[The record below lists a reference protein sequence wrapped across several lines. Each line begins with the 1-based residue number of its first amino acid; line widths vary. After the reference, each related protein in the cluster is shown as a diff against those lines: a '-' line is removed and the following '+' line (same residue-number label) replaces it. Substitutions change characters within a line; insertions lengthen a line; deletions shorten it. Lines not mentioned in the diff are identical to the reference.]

1 MKKLLYH
8 LGLCL
13 SVILLATGCGSN
25 NLAEL
30 LEHVPADADF
40 VMTGDIKTILES
52 AGGKVEGSEVKM
64 PSYVGEMQS
73 DREARNME
81 EALRWIKNSG
91 IDVTSCAMVFHKFQ
105 DRYPVIVFAIADKDQ
120 LKKALEVEGFKE
132 KDEVDD
138 VDIYVKK
145 DDGYSIFEVSLAN
158 KYGVELPIPED
169 TNQHAM
175 GGFMNQSK
183 DNPPKGSLN
192 SDYLEYMKKLREQQQ
207 GQNSNYT
214 RQSYVAIDGGYGYWI
229 DKVYSDDNEGMK
241 IMKQYLLSLSNRPMA
256 DTDMADYV
264 SDGKA
269 AGMIAKLPSEL
280 RREMAKA
287 GVPEEMANLYS
298 GYVCLNV
305 KIDGDEAEARL
316 KLFDANGKA
325 KTTEDWG
332 KMMDMKAK
340 IDPEALAY
348 MSPEECLVYAVSM
361 KNVNWDKYMDQFA
374 SAANLSRQ
382 DKSVLTVMKSYL
394 EKFDGT
400 VAIGVGLK
408 NGKTS
413 IEAID
418 KGEEVLNHLPV
429 TIVAQTKEGKA
440 ASLIK
445 DVKSLLGS
453 QNEIF
458 YTSTANGLRVNLPK
472 NIGTLW
478 FEAKDNMLI
487 LSSNPIKK
495 GSNPV
500 AEHVN
505 FQDYIFAAALHLGKD
520 NPLMR
525 DFDVKSDLTATI
537 AFDAEAGE
545 AVLKLKM
552 TGEGETGLIER
563 FVRSV
568 IGMGKKYEQMR
579 EERRQQYYEDYMAAD
594 TILPE
599 PDYYGEDSV
608 AVE

>member
-40 VMTGDIKTILES
+40 VITGDIKTILES
-52 AGGKVEGSEVKM
+52 AGGKAEGSEVKM
-64 PSYVGEMQS
+64 PDYIGTMQS
-73 DREARNME
+73 DRDAREME
-81 EALRWIKNSG
+81 KDLQWLKNSG
-91 IDVTSCAMVFHKFQ
+91 IDVTSGAVVFLKYQ
-105 DRYPVIVFAIADKDQ
+105 DRAPFIVFAITDKDK
-120 LKKALEVEGFKE
+120 LKKALEVEGFNENDK
-132 KDEVDD
+132 VDD

-145 DDGYSIFEVSLAN
+145 DEGE
-158 KYGVELPIPED
+158 YG
-169 TNQHAM
+169 
-175 GGFMNQSK
+175 S
-183 DNPPKGSLN
+183 
-192 SDYLEYMKKLREQQQ
+192 
-207 GQNSNYT
+207 YT
-214 RQSYVAIDGGYGYWI
+214 RNSYVAIDGGYGYWI
-229 DKVYSDDNEGMK
+229 PDVWSDDDKGMK
-241 IMKQYLLSLSNRPMA
+241 MIKQYLLSLSNHTMA
-256 DTDMADYV
+256 STNIADYV
-264 SDGKA
+264 SEGNV

-298 GYVCLNV
+298 GYVCINSKL
-305 KIDGDEAEARL
+305 DGDEAEARL
-316 KLFDANGKA
+316 KLFDENGKA
-325 KTTEDWG
+325 KTTEDWN
-332 KMMDMKAK
+332 KMMDIKAK

-348 MSPEECLVYAVSM
+348 MSPEESLIYAVSM
-361 KNVNWDKYMDQFA
+361 KNINWDKYMDQFD
-374 SAANLSRQ
+374 SSGRLSRQ
-382 DKSVLTVMKSYL
+382 DKSFLTIVKSYL

-408 NGKTS
+408 NGKAS

-418 KGEEVLNHLPV
+418 RGEKVLDHLPL

-445 DVKSLLGS
+445 DIKSLLGN
-453 QNEIF
+453 QNELF
-458 YTSTANGLRVNLPK
+458 YTSTSNGLRLTLPK
-472 NIGTLW
+472 EAGTLW
-478 FEAKDNMLI
+478 LEAKDNMLI
-487 LSSNPIKK
+487 LSTLPVKK

-520 NPLMR
+520 NALMR
-525 DFDVKSDLTATI
+525 DFDIKNDLTATL
-537 AFDAEAGE
+537 AFDAEEGE
-545 AVLKLKM
+545 LVLKVKM

-599 PDYYGEDSV
+599 PDYYGEDSI

>member
-40 VMTGDIKTILES
+40 VITGDIKTILES
-52 AGGKVEGSEVKM
+52 AGGKAEGSEVKM
-64 PSYVGEMQS
+64 PDYIGTMQS
-73 DREARNME
+73 DRDAREME
-81 EALRWIKNSG
+81 KDLQWLKNSG
-91 IDVTSCAMVFHKFQ
+91 IDVTSGAVVFLKYQ
-105 DRYPVIVFAIADKDQ
+105 DRAPFIVFAITDKDK
-120 LKKALEVEGFKE
+120 LKKALEVEGFNENDK
-132 KDEVDD
+132 VDD

-145 DDGYSIFEVSLAN
+145 DEGE
-158 KYGVELPIPED
+158 YG
-169 TNQHAM
+169 
-175 GGFMNQSK
+175 S
-183 DNPPKGSLN
+183 
-192 SDYLEYMKKLREQQQ
+192 
-207 GQNSNYT
+207 YT
-214 RQSYVAIDGGYGYWI
+214 RNSYVAIDGGYGYWI
-229 DKVYSDDNEGMK
+229 PDVWSDDDKGMK
-241 IMKQYLLSLSNRPMA
+241 MIKQYLLSLSNNTMA
-256 DTDMADYV
+256 STDIADYV
-264 SDGKA
+264 SEGNV

-298 GYVCLNV
+298 GYVCINSKL
-305 KIDGDEAEARL
+305 DGDEAEARL
-316 KLFDANGKA
+316 KLFDENGKA
-325 KTTEDWG
+325 KTTEDWN
-332 KMMDMKAK
+332 KMMDIKAK

-348 MSPEECLVYAVSM
+348 MSPEENLIYAVSM
-361 KNVNWDKYMDQFA
+361 KNINWDKYMDQFD
-374 SAANLSRQ
+374 SSGRLSRQ
-382 DKSVLTVMKSYL
+382 DKSVLTVVKSYL

-408 NGKTS
+408 NGKAS

-552 TGEGETGLIER
+552 TGDGEAGLIER
-563 FVRSV
+563 FLRSV

-594 TILPE
+594 TLPYEPE
-599 PDYYGEDSV
+599 PDCYYEEDSV
-608 AVE
+608 AVD

>member
-13 SVILLATGCGSN
+13 SVILLATGCGSK

-40 VMTGDIKTILES
+40 VITGDIKTILES
-52 AGGKVEGSEVKM
+52 AGGKAEGSEVKM
-64 PSYVGEMQS
+64 PDYIGTMQS
-73 DREARNME
+73 DRDAREME
-81 EALRWIKNSG
+81 KDLQWLKNSG
-91 IDVTSCAMVFHKFQ
+91 IDVTSGAVVFLKYQ
-105 DRYPVIVFAIADKDQ
+105 DRAPFIVFAITDKDK
-120 LKKALEVEGFKE
+120 LKKALEVEGFNENDK
-132 KDEVDD
+132 VDD

-145 DDGYSIFEVSLAN
+145 DEGE
-158 KYGVELPIPED
+158 YG
-169 TNQHAM
+169 
-175 GGFMNQSK
+175 S
-183 DNPPKGSLN
+183 
-192 SDYLEYMKKLREQQQ
+192 
-207 GQNSNYT
+207 YT
-214 RQSYVAIDGGYGYWI
+214 RNSYVAIDGGYGYWI
-229 DKVYSDDNEGMK
+229 PDVWSDDDKGMK
-241 IMKQYLLSLSNRPMA
+241 MIKQYLLSLSNHTMA
-256 DTDMADYV
+256 STDIADYV
-264 SDGKA
+264 SEGNV

-298 GYVCLNV
+298 GYVCINSKL
-305 KIDGDEAEARL
+305 DGDEAEARL
-316 KLFDANGKA
+316 KLFDENGKA
-325 KTTEDWG
+325 KTTEDWN
-332 KMMDMKAK
+332 KMMDIKAK

-348 MSPEECLVYAVSM
+348 MNPEESLIYAVSM
-361 KNVNWDKYMDQFA
+361 KNINWDKYMDQFD
-374 SAANLSRQ
+374 SSGRLSRQ
-382 DKSVLTVMKSYL
+382 DKSFLTIVKSYL

-408 NGKTS
+408 NGKAS

-418 KGEEVLNHLPV
+418 RGEKVLDHLPV

-445 DVKSLLGS
+445 DIKSLLGN
-453 QNEIF
+453 QNELF
-458 YTSTANGLRVNLPK
+458 YTSTSNGLRLTLPK
-472 NIGTLW
+472 EAGTLW
-478 FEAKDNMLI
+478 LEAKDNMLI
-487 LSSNPIKK
+487 LSTLPVKK

-552 TGEGETGLIER
+552 TGDGEAGLIER
-563 FVRSV
+563 FLRSV

-594 TILPE
+594 TIAYLPE
-599 PDYYGEDSV
+599 PVYYDEDSV

>member
-1 MKKLLYH
+1 MKNMLYH

-40 VMTGDIKTILES
+40 VITGDIKTILES
-52 AGGKVEGSEVKM
+52 AGGKAEGSEVKM
-64 PSYVGEMQS
+64 PDYIGTMQS
-73 DREARNME
+73 DRDAREME
-81 EALRWIKNSG
+81 KDLQWLKNSG
-91 IDVTSCAMVFHKFQ
+91 IDVTSGAVVFLKYQ
-105 DRYPVIVFAIADKDQ
+105 DRAPFIVFAITDKDK
-120 LKKALEVEGFKE
+120 LKKALEVEGFNENDK
-132 KDEVDD
+132 VDD

-145 DDGYSIFEVSLAN
+145 DEGE
-158 KYGVELPIPED
+158 YG
-169 TNQHAM
+169 
-175 GGFMNQSK
+175 S
-183 DNPPKGSLN
+183 
-192 SDYLEYMKKLREQQQ
+192 
-207 GQNSNYT
+207 YT
-214 RQSYVAIDGGYGYWI
+214 RNSYVAIDGGYGYWI
-229 DKVYSDDNEGMK
+229 PDVWSDDDKGMK
-241 IMKQYLLSLSNRPMA
+241 MIKQYLLSLSNNTMA
-256 DTDMADYV
+256 STDIADYV
-264 SDGKA
+264 SEGNV

-298 GYVCLNV
+298 GYVCINSKL
-305 KIDGDEAEARL
+305 DGDEAEARL
-316 KLFDANGKA
+316 KLFDENGKA
-325 KTTEDWG
+325 KTTEDWN
-332 KMMDMKAK
+332 KMMDIKAK

-348 MSPEECLVYAVSM
+348 MSPEESLIYAVSM
-361 KNVNWDKYMDQFA
+361 KNINWDKYMDQFD
-374 SAANLSRQ
+374 SSGRLSRQ
-382 DKSVLTVMKSYL
+382 DKSFLTIVKSYL

-408 NGKTS
+408 NGKAS

-418 KGEEVLNHLPV
+418 RGEKVLDHLPL
-429 TIVAQTKEGKA
+429 TIVAQTKQGKA

-445 DVKSLLGS
+445 DIKSLLGN
-453 QNEIF
+453 QNELF
-458 YTSTANGLRVNLPK
+458 YTSTSNGLRLTLPK
-472 NIGTLW
+472 EAGTLW
-478 FEAKDNMLI
+478 LEAKDNMLI
-487 LSSNPIKK
+487 LSTLPVKK

-520 NPLMR
+520 NALMR
-525 DFDVKSDLTATI
+525 DFDIKNDLTATL
-537 AFDAEAGE
+537 AFDAEEGE
-545 AVLKLKM
+545 LVLKVKM

-599 PDYYGEDSV
+599 PVYYDEDSV

>member
-40 VMTGDIKTILES
+40 VITGDIKTILES
-52 AGGKVEGSEVKM
+52 AGGKAEGSEVKM
-64 PSYVGEMQS
+64 PDYIGTMQS
-73 DREARNME
+73 DRDAREME
-81 EALRWIKNSG
+81 KDLQWLKNSG
-91 IDVTSCAMVFHKFQ
+91 IDVTSGAVVFLKYQ
-105 DRYPVIVFAIADKDQ
+105 DRAPFIVFAITDKDK
-120 LKKALEVEGFKE
+120 LKKALEVEGFNENDK
-132 KDEVDD
+132 VDD

-145 DDGYSIFEVSLAN
+145 DEGE
-158 KYGVELPIPED
+158 YG
-169 TNQHAM
+169 
-175 GGFMNQSK
+175 S
-183 DNPPKGSLN
+183 
-192 SDYLEYMKKLREQQQ
+192 
-207 GQNSNYT
+207 YT
-214 RQSYVAIDGGYGYWI
+214 RNSYVAIDGGYGYWI
-229 DKVYSDDNEGMK
+229 PDVWSDDDKGMK
-241 IMKQYLLSLSNRPMA
+241 MIKQYLLSLSNNTMA
-256 DTDMADYV
+256 STDIADYV
-264 SDGKA
+264 SEGNV

-298 GYVCLNV
+298 GYVCINSKL
-305 KIDGDEAEARL
+305 DGDEAEARL
-316 KLFDANGKA
+316 KLFDENGKA
-325 KTTEDWG
+325 KTTEDWN
-332 KMMDMKAK
+332 KMMDIKAK

-348 MSPEECLVYAVSM
+348 MSPEESLIYAVSM
-361 KNVNWDKYMDQFA
+361 KNINWDKYMDQFD
-374 SAANLSRQ
+374 SSGRLSRQ
-382 DKSVLTVMKSYL
+382 DKSFLTIVKSYL

-408 NGKTS
+408 NGKAS

-418 KGEEVLNHLPV
+418 RGEKVLDHLPV

-445 DVKSLLGS
+445 DIKSLLGN
-453 QNEIF
+453 QNELF
-458 YTSTANGLRVNLPK
+458 YTSTSNGLRLTLPK
-472 NIGTLW
+472 EAGTLW
-478 FEAKDNMLI
+478 LEAKDNMLI
-487 LSSNPIKK
+487 LSTLPVKK

-520 NPLMR
+520 NALMR
-525 DFDVKSDLTATI
+525 DFDIKNDLTATL
-537 AFDAEAGE
+537 AFDAEEGE
-545 AVLKLKM
+545 LVLKVKM

>member
-40 VMTGDIKTILES
+40 VITGDIKTILES
-52 AGGKVEGSEVKM
+52 AGGKAEGSEVKM
-64 PSYVGEMQS
+64 PDYIGTMQS
-73 DREARNME
+73 DRDAREME
-81 EALRWIKNSG
+81 KDLQWLKNSG
-91 IDVTSCAMVFHKFQ
+91 IDVTSGAVVFLKYQ
-105 DRYPVIVFAIADKDQ
+105 DRAPFIVFAITDKDK
-120 LKKALEVEGFKE
+120 LKKALEVEGFNE
-132 KDEVDD
+132 NDKDDD

-145 DDGYSIFEVSLAN
+145 DEGE
-158 KYGVELPIPED
+158 YG
-169 TNQHAM
+169 
-175 GGFMNQSK
+175 S
-183 DNPPKGSLN
+183 
-192 SDYLEYMKKLREQQQ
+192 
-207 GQNSNYT
+207 YT
-214 RQSYVAIDGGYGYWI
+214 RNSYVAIDGGYGYWI
-229 DKVYSDDNEGMK
+229 PDVWSDDDKGMK
-241 IMKQYLLSLSNRPMA
+241 MIKQYLLSLSNNTMA
-256 DTDMADYV
+256 STDIADYV
-264 SDGKA
+264 SEGNV

-298 GYVCLNV
+298 GYVCINSKL
-305 KIDGDEAEARL
+305 DGDEAEARL
-316 KLFDANGKA
+316 KLFDENGKA
-325 KTTEDWG
+325 KTTEDWN
-332 KMMDMKAK
+332 KMMDIKAK

-348 MSPEECLVYAVSM
+348 MSPEESLIYAVSM
-361 KNVNWDKYMDQFA
+361 KNINWDKYMDQFD
-374 SAANLSRQ
+374 SSGRLSRQ
-382 DKSVLTVMKSYL
+382 DKSFLTIVKSYL

-408 NGKTS
+408 NGKAS

-418 KGEEVLNHLPV
+418 RGEKVLDHLPV

-445 DVKSLLGS
+445 DIKSLLGN
-453 QNEIF
+453 QNELF
-458 YTSTANGLRVNLPK
+458 YTSTSNGLRLTLPK
-472 NIGTLW
+472 EAGTLW
-478 FEAKDNMLI
+478 LEAKDNMLI
-487 LSSNPIKK
+487 LSTLPVKK

-520 NPLMR
+520 NALMR
-525 DFDVKSDLTATI
+525 DFDIKNDLTATL
-537 AFDAEAGE
+537 AFDAEEGE
-545 AVLKLKM
+545 LVLKVKM

-599 PDYYGEDSV
+599 PVYYDEDSV

>member
-13 SVILLATGCGSN
+13 SVIILTTACGSN
-25 NLAEL
+25 RLSEL

-52 AGGKVEGSEVKM
+52 AGGKAEGSEVRM
-64 PSYVGEMQS
+64 PDYFGEMQS
-73 DREARNME
+73 DREAREME
-81 EALRWIKNSG
+81 EDQRWIKNSG
-91 IDVTSCAMVFHKFQ
+91 IDVTSCAMVIHKYQ
-105 DRYPVIVFAIADKDQ
+105 DRYPVIVFAIADKDK

-145 DDGYSIFEVSLAN
+145 DEGYSS
-158 KYGVELPIPED
+158 
-169 TNQHAM
+169 
-175 GGFMNQSK
+175 
-183 DNPPKGSLN
+183 
-192 SDYLEYMKKLREQQQ
+192 
-207 GQNSNYT
+207 YT

-229 DKVYSDDNEGMK
+229 GEVWSDDAKGMK
-241 IMKQYLLSLSNRPMA
+241 MIKQYLLSLSNRPMA

-264 SDGKA
+264 CDGKA

-298 GYVCLNV
+298 GYVCLNA

-316 KLFDANGKA
+316 KLFDENGKA

-348 MSPEECLVYAVSM
+348 MSPEECLVYAVSV
-361 KNVNWDKYMDQFA
+361 KNMDWDKYMAQFA
-374 SAANLSRQ
+374 SAARLSRQ
-382 DKSVLTVMKSYL
+382 DKSVLTIIKSYL

-400 VAIGVGLK
+400 LAIGVGLK
-408 NGKTS
+408 NGKAS
-413 IEAID
+413 VEAID

-445 DVKSLLGS
+445 DVKSLLGN

-458 YTSTANGLRVNLPK
+458 YTSTSNGLRLNLPK
-472 NIGTLW
+472 NIGTVW

-487 LSSNPIKK
+487 LSSLPVKK

-525 DFDVKSDLTATI
+525 DLDAKSDLTATL

-545 AVLKLKM
+545 AVLRLKM
-552 TGEGETGLIER
+552 TGEGEAGLIER
-563 FVRSV
+563 FLRSV

-594 TILPE
+594 TLPYEPE
-599 PDYYGEDSV
+599 PDCYYEEDSV
-608 AVE
+608 AVD

>member
-40 VMTGDIKTILES
+40 VITGDIKTILES
-52 AGGKVEGSEVKM
+52 AGGKAEGSEVKM
-64 PSYVGEMQS
+64 PDYIGTMQS
-73 DREARNME
+73 DRDAREME
-81 EALRWIKNSG
+81 KDLQWLKNSG
-91 IDVTSCAMVFHKFQ
+91 IDVTSGAVVFLKYQ
-105 DRYPVIVFAIADKDQ
+105 DRAPFIVFAITDKDK
-120 LKKALEVEGFKE
+120 LKKALEVEGFNENDK
-132 KDEVDD
+132 VDD

-145 DDGYSIFEVSLAN
+145 DEGE
-158 KYGVELPIPED
+158 YG
-169 TNQHAM
+169 
-175 GGFMNQSK
+175 S
-183 DNPPKGSLN
+183 
-192 SDYLEYMKKLREQQQ
+192 
-207 GQNSNYT
+207 YT
-214 RQSYVAIDGGYGYWI
+214 RNSYVAIDGGYGYWI
-229 DKVYSDDNEGMK
+229 PDVWSDDDKGMK
-241 IMKQYLLSLSNRPMA
+241 MIKQYLLSLSNNTMA
-256 DTDMADYV
+256 STDIADYV
-264 SDGKA
+264 SEGNV

-298 GYVCLNV
+298 GYVCINSKL
-305 KIDGDEAEARL
+305 DGDEAEARL
-316 KLFDANGKA
+316 KLFDENGKA
-325 KTTEDWG
+325 KTTEDWN
-332 KMMDMKAK
+332 KMMDIKAK

-552 TGEGETGLIER
+552 TGDGEAGLIER
-563 FVRSV
+563 FLRSV

-594 TILPE
+594 TLPYEPE
-599 PDYYGEDSV
+599 PDCYYEEDSV
-608 AVE
+608 AVD

>member
-52 AGGKVEGSEVKM
+52 AGGKAEGSEVKM
-64 PSYVGEMQS
+64 PDYIGTMQS
-73 DREARNME
+73 DRDAREME
-81 EALRWIKNSG
+81 KDLQWLKNSG
-91 IDVTSCAMVFHKFQ
+91 IDVTSGAVVFLKYQ
-105 DRYPVIVFAIADKDQ
+105 DRAPFIVFAITDKDK
-120 LKKALEVEGFKE
+120 LKKALEVEGFNENDK
-132 KDEVDD
+132 VDD

-145 DDGYSIFEVSLAN
+145 DEGE
-158 KYGVELPIPED
+158 YG
-169 TNQHAM
+169 
-175 GGFMNQSK
+175 S
-183 DNPPKGSLN
+183 
-192 SDYLEYMKKLREQQQ
+192 
-207 GQNSNYT
+207 YT
-214 RQSYVAIDGGYGYWI
+214 RNSYVAIDGGYGYWI
-229 DKVYSDDNEGMK
+229 PDVWSDDDKGMK
-241 IMKQYLLSLSNRPMA
+241 MIKQYLLSLSNNTMA
-256 DTDMADYV
+256 STDIADYV
-264 SDGKA
+264 SEGNV

-298 GYVCLNV
+298 GYVCINSKL
-305 KIDGDEAEARL
+305 DGDEAEARL
-316 KLFDANGKA
+316 KLFDENGKA
-325 KTTEDWG
+325 KTTEDWN
-332 KMMDMKAK
+332 KMMDIKAK

-348 MSPEECLVYAVSM
+348 MSPEESLIYAVSM
-361 KNVNWDKYMDQFA
+361 KNINWDKYMDQFD
-374 SAANLSRQ
+374 SSGRLSRQ
-382 DKSVLTVMKSYL
+382 DKSFLTIVKSYL

-408 NGKTS
+408 NGKAS

-418 KGEEVLNHLPV
+418 RGEKVLDHLPL

-445 DVKSLLGS
+445 DIKSLLGN
-453 QNEIF
+453 QNELF
-458 YTSTANGLRVNLPK
+458 YTSTSNGLRLTLPK
-472 NIGTLW
+472 EAGTLW
-478 FEAKDNMLI
+478 LEAKDNMLI
-487 LSSNPIKK
+487 LSTLPVKK

-552 TGEGETGLIER
+552 TGDGEAGLRER
-563 FVRSV
+563 FLRSV

-594 TILPE
+594 TIAYLPE
-599 PDYYGEDSV
+599 PVYYDEDSV

>member
-40 VMTGDIKTILES
+40 VITGDIKTILES
-52 AGGKVEGSEVKM
+52 AGGKAEGSEVKM
-64 PSYVGEMQS
+64 PDYIGTMQS
-73 DREARNME
+73 DRDAREME
-81 EALRWIKNSG
+81 KDLQWLKNSG
-91 IDVTSCAMVFHKFQ
+91 IDVTSGAVVFLKYQ
-105 DRYPVIVFAIADKDQ
+105 DRAPFIVFAITDKDK
-120 LKKALEVEGFKE
+120 LKKALEVEGFNENDK
-132 KDEVDD
+132 VDD

-145 DDGYSIFEVSLAN
+145 DEGE
-158 KYGVELPIPED
+158 YG
-169 TNQHAM
+169 
-175 GGFMNQSK
+175 S
-183 DNPPKGSLN
+183 
-192 SDYLEYMKKLREQQQ
+192 
-207 GQNSNYT
+207 YT
-214 RQSYVAIDGGYGYWI
+214 RNSYVAIDGGYGYWI
-229 DKVYSDDNEGMK
+229 PDVWSDDDKGMK
-241 IMKQYLLSLSNRPMA
+241 MIKQYLLSLSNNTMA
-256 DTDMADYV
+256 STDIADYV
-264 SDGKA
+264 SEGNV

-298 GYVCLNV
+298 GYVCINSKL
-305 KIDGDEAEARL
+305 DGDEAEARL
-316 KLFDANGKA
+316 KLFDENGKA
-325 KTTEDWG
+325 KTTEDWN
-332 KMMDMKAK
+332 KMMDIKAK

-348 MSPEECLVYAVSM
+348 MSPEESLIYAVSM
-361 KNVNWDKYMDQFA
+361 KNINWDKYMDQFD
-374 SAANLSRQ
+374 SSGRLSRQ
-382 DKSVLTVMKSYL
+382 DKSFLTIVKSYL

-408 NGKTS
+408 NGKAS

-418 KGEEVLNHLPV
+418 RGEKVLDHLPV

-445 DVKSLLGS
+445 DIKSLLGN
-453 QNEIF
+453 QNELF
-458 YTSTANGLRVNLPK
+458 YTSTSNGLRLTLPK
-472 NIGTLW
+472 EAGTLW
-478 FEAKDNMLI
+478 LEAKDNMLI
-487 LSSNPIKK
+487 LSTLPVKK

-552 TGEGETGLIER
+552 TGDGEAGLIER
-563 FVRSV
+563 FLRSV

-594 TILPE
+594 TIAYLPE
-599 PDYYGEDSV
+599 PVYYDEDSV

>member
-40 VMTGDIKTILES
+40 VITGDIKTILES
-52 AGGKVEGSEVKM
+52 AGGKAEGSEVKM
-64 PSYVGEMQS
+64 PDYIGTMQS
-73 DREARNME
+73 DRDAREME
-81 EALRWIKNSG
+81 KDLQWLKNSG
-91 IDVTSCAMVFHKFQ
+91 IDVTSGAVVFLKYQ
-105 DRYPVIVFAIADKDQ
+105 DRAPFIVFAITDKDK
-120 LKKALEVEGFKE
+120 LEKALEVEGFNENDK
-132 KDEVDD
+132 VDD

-145 DDGYSIFEVSLAN
+145 DEGE
-158 KYGVELPIPED
+158 YG
-169 TNQHAM
+169 
-175 GGFMNQSK
+175 S
-183 DNPPKGSLN
+183 
-192 SDYLEYMKKLREQQQ
+192 
-207 GQNSNYT
+207 YT
-214 RQSYVAIDGGYGYWI
+214 RNSYVAIDGGYGYWI
-229 DKVYSDDNEGMK
+229 PDVWSDDDKGMK
-241 IMKQYLLSLSNRPMA
+241 MIKQYLLSLSNNTMA
-256 DTDMADYV
+256 STDIADYV
-264 SDGKA
+264 SEGNV

-298 GYVCLNV
+298 GYVCINSKL
-305 KIDGDEAEARL
+305 DGDEAEARL
-316 KLFDANGKA
+316 KLFDENGKA
-325 KTTEDWG
+325 KTTEDWN
-332 KMMDMKAK
+332 KMMDIKAK

-348 MSPEECLVYAVSM
+348 MSPEESLIYAVSM
-361 KNVNWDKYMDQFA
+361 KNINWDKYMDQFD
-374 SAANLSRQ
+374 SSGRLSRQ
-382 DKSVLTVMKSYL
+382 DKSFLTIVKSYL

-408 NGKTS
+408 NGKAS

-418 KGEEVLNHLPV
+418 RGEKVLDHLPV

-445 DVKSLLGS
+445 DIKSLLGN
-453 QNEIF
+453 QNELF
-458 YTSTANGLRVNLPK
+458 YTSTSNGLRLTLPK
-472 NIGTLW
+472 EAGTLW
-478 FEAKDNMLI
+478 LEAKDNMLI
-487 LSSNPIKK
+487 LSTLPVKK

-520 NPLMR
+520 NALMR
-525 DFDVKSDLTATI
+525 DFDIKNDLTATL
-537 AFDAEAGE
+537 AFDAEEGE
-545 AVLKLKM
+545 LVLKVKM

-599 PDYYGEDSV
+599 PVYYDEDSV

>member
-1 MKKLLYH
+1 MKNLLYH

-40 VMTGDIKTILES
+40 VITGDIKTILES
-52 AGGKVEGSEVKM
+52 AGGKAEGSEVKM
-64 PSYVGEMQS
+64 PDYIGTMQS
-73 DREARNME
+73 DRDAREME
-81 EALRWIKNSG
+81 KNLQWLKNSG
-91 IDVTSCAMVFHKFQ
+91 IDVTSGAVVFLKYQ
-105 DRYPVIVFAIADKDQ
+105 DRAPFIVFAITDKDK
-120 LKKALEVEGFKE
+120 LKKALEVEGFNENDK
-132 KDEVDD
+132 VDD

-145 DDGYSIFEVSLAN
+145 DEGE
-158 KYGVELPIPED
+158 YG
-169 TNQHAM
+169 
-175 GGFMNQSK
+175 S
-183 DNPPKGSLN
+183 
-192 SDYLEYMKKLREQQQ
+192 
-207 GQNSNYT
+207 YT
-214 RQSYVAIDGGYGYWI
+214 RNSYVAIDGGYGYWI
-229 DKVYSDDNEGMK
+229 PDVWSDDDKGMK
-241 IMKQYLLSLSNRPMA
+241 MIKQYLLSLSNNTMA
-256 DTDMADYV
+256 STDIADYV
-264 SDGKA
+264 SEGNV

-298 GYVCLNV
+298 GYVCINSKL
-305 KIDGDEAEARL
+305 DGDEAEARL
-316 KLFDANGKA
+316 KLFDENGKA
-325 KTTEDWG
+325 KTTEDWN
-332 KMMDMKAK
+332 KMMDIKAK

-348 MSPEECLVYAVSM
+348 MSPEESLIYAVSM
-361 KNVNWDKYMDQFA
+361 KNINWDKYMDQFD
-374 SAANLSRQ
+374 SSGRLSRQ
-382 DKSVLTVMKSYL
+382 DKSFLTIVKSYL

-408 NGKTS
+408 NGKAS

-418 KGEEVLNHLPV
+418 RGEKVLDHLPV

-445 DVKSLLGS
+445 DIKSLLGN
-453 QNEIF
+453 QNELF
-458 YTSTANGLRVNLPK
+458 YTSTSNGLRLTLPK
-472 NIGTLW
+472 EAGTLW
-478 FEAKDNMLI
+478 LEAKDNMLI
-487 LSSNPIKK
+487 LSTLPVKK

-520 NPLMR
+520 NALMR
-525 DFDVKSDLTATI
+525 DFDIKNDLTATL
-537 AFDAEAGE
+537 AFDAEEGE
-545 AVLKLKM
+545 LVLKVKM

-599 PDYYGEDSV
+599 PVYYDEDSV

>member
-13 SVILLATGCGSN
+13 PVILLATGCGSN

-52 AGGKVEGSEVKM
+52 AGGKAEGSEVKM
-64 PSYVGEMQS
+64 PDYIGTMQS
-73 DREARNME
+73 DRDAREME
-81 EALRWIKNSG
+81 KDLQWLKNSG
-91 IDVTSCAMVFHKFQ
+91 IDVTSGAVVFLKYQ
-105 DRYPVIVFAIADKDQ
+105 DRAPFIVFAITDKDK
-120 LKKALEVEGFKE
+120 LKKALEVEGFNENDK
-132 KDEVDD
+132 VDD

-145 DDGYSIFEVSLAN
+145 DEGE
-158 KYGVELPIPED
+158 YG
-169 TNQHAM
+169 
-175 GGFMNQSK
+175 S
-183 DNPPKGSLN
+183 
-192 SDYLEYMKKLREQQQ
+192 
-207 GQNSNYT
+207 YT
-214 RQSYVAIDGGYGYWI
+214 RNSYVAIDGGYGYWI
-229 DKVYSDDNEGMK
+229 PDVWSDDDKGMK
-241 IMKQYLLSLSNRPMA
+241 MIKQYLLSLSNNTMA
-256 DTDMADYV
+256 STDIADYV
-264 SDGKA
+264 SEGNV

-298 GYVCLNV
+298 GYVCINSKL
-305 KIDGDEAEARL
+305 DGDEAEARL
-316 KLFDANGKA
+316 KLFDENGKA
-325 KTTEDWG
+325 KTTEDWN
-332 KMMDMKAK
+332 KMMDIKAK

-348 MSPEECLVYAVSM
+348 MSPEESLIYAVSM
-361 KNVNWDKYMDQFA
+361 KNINWDKYMDQFD
-374 SAANLSRQ
+374 SSGRLSRQ
-382 DKSVLTVMKSYL
+382 DKSFLTIVKSYL

-408 NGKTS
+408 NGKAS

-418 KGEEVLNHLPV
+418 RGEKVLDHLPL

-445 DVKSLLGS
+445 DIKSLLGN
-453 QNEIF
+453 QNELF
-458 YTSTANGLRVNLPK
+458 YTSTSNGLRLTLPK
-472 NIGTLW
+472 EAGTLW
-478 FEAKDNMLI
+478 LEAKDNMLI
-487 LSSNPIKK
+487 LSTLPVKK

-520 NPLMR
+520 NALMR
-525 DFDVKSDLTATI
+525 DFDIKNDLTATL
-537 AFDAEAGE
+537 AFDAEEGE
-545 AVLKLKM
+545 LVLKVKM

>member
-13 SVILLATGCGSN
+13 SVILLATACGSN

-40 VMTGDIKTILES
+40 VITGDIKTILES
-52 AGGKVEGSEVKM
+52 AGGKAEGSEVKM
-64 PSYVGEMQS
+64 PDYIGTMQS
-73 DREARNME
+73 DRDAREME
-81 EALRWIKNSG
+81 KNLQWLKNSG
-91 IDVTSCAMVFHKFQ
+91 IDVTSGAVVFLKYQ
-105 DRYPVIVFAIADKDQ
+105 DRAPFIVFAITDKDK
-120 LKKALEVEGFKE
+120 LKKALEVEGFNENDK
-132 KDEVDD
+132 VDD

-145 DDGYSIFEVSLAN
+145 DEGE
-158 KYGVELPIPED
+158 YG
-169 TNQHAM
+169 
-175 GGFMNQSK
+175 S
-183 DNPPKGSLN
+183 
-192 SDYLEYMKKLREQQQ
+192 
-207 GQNSNYT
+207 YT
-214 RQSYVAIDGGYGYWI
+214 RNSYVAIDGGYGYWI
-229 DKVYSDDNEGMK
+229 PDVWSDDDKGMK
-241 IMKQYLLSLSNRPMA
+241 MIKQYLLSLSNNTMA
-256 DTDMADYV
+256 STDIADYV
-264 SDGKA
+264 SEGNV

-298 GYVCLNV
+298 GYVCINSKL
-305 KIDGDEAEARL
+305 DGDEAEARL
-316 KLFDANGKA
+316 KLFDENGKA
-325 KTTEDWG
+325 KTTEDWN
-332 KMMDMKAK
+332 KMMDIKAK

-348 MSPEECLVYAVSM
+348 MSPEESLIYAVSM
-361 KNVNWDKYMDQFA
+361 KNINWDKYMDQFD
-374 SAANLSRQ
+374 SSGRLSRQ
-382 DKSVLTVMKSYL
+382 DKSFLTIVKSYL

-408 NGKTS
+408 NGKAS

-418 KGEEVLNHLPV
+418 RGEKVLDHLPV

-445 DVKSLLGS
+445 DIKSLLGN
-453 QNEIF
+453 QNELF
-458 YTSTANGLRVNLPK
+458 YTSTSNGLRLTLPK
-472 NIGTLW
+472 EAGTLW
-478 FEAKDNMLI
+478 LEAKDNMLI
-487 LSSNPIKK
+487 LSTLPVKK
-495 GSNPV
+495 SSNPV

-520 NPLMR
+520 NALMR
-525 DFDVKSDLTATI
+525 DFDIKNDLTATL
-537 AFDAEAGE
+537 AFDAEEGE
-545 AVLKLKM
+545 LVLKVKM

-594 TILPE
+594 TIAYLPE

>member
-40 VMTGDIKTILES
+40 VITGDIKTILES
-52 AGGKVEGSEVKM
+52 AGGKAEGSEVKM
-64 PSYVGEMQS
+64 PDYIGTMQS
-73 DREARNME
+73 DRDAREME
-81 EALRWIKNSG
+81 KDLQWLKNSG
-91 IDVTSCAMVFHKFQ
+91 IDVTSGAVVFLKYQ
-105 DRYPVIVFAIADKDQ
+105 DRTPFIVFAITDKDK
-120 LKKALEVEGFKE
+120 LKKALEVEGFNEKE
-132 KDEVDD
+132 KVDD

-145 DDGYSIFEVSLAN
+145 DEGGY
-158 KYGVELPIPED
+158 
-169 TNQHAM
+169 
-175 GGFMNQSK
+175 
-183 DNPPKGSLN
+183 GS
-192 SDYLEYMKKLREQQQ
+192 
-207 GQNSNYT
+207 YT
-214 RQSYVAIDGGYGYWI
+214 RNSYVAIDGGYGYWI
-229 DKVYSDDNEGMK
+229 SDVWSDDDKGIKM
-241 IMKQYLLSLSNRPMA
+241 IKQYLLSLSNHTMA
-256 DTDMADYV
+256 STDIADYV
-264 SDGKA
+264 SEGNV

-298 GYVCLNV
+298 GYVCINSKL
-305 KIDGDEAEARL
+305 DGDEAEARL
-316 KLFDANGKA
+316 KLFDENGKA
-325 KTTEDWG
+325 KTTEDWN
-332 KMMDMKAK
+332 KMMDIKAK

-348 MSPEECLVYAVSM
+348 MSPEESLIYAVSM
-361 KNVNWDKYMDQFA
+361 KNINWDKYMDQFD
-374 SAANLSRQ
+374 SSGRLSRQ
-382 DKSVLTVMKSYL
+382 DKSFLTIVKSYL

-408 NGKTS
+408 NGKAS

-418 KGEEVLNHLPV
+418 RGEKVLDHLPV

-445 DVKSLLGS
+445 DIKSLLGN
-453 QNEIF
+453 QNELF
-458 YTSTANGLRVNLPK
+458 YTSTSNGLRLTLPK
-472 NIGTLW
+472 EAGTLW
-478 FEAKDNMLI
+478 LEAKDNMLI
-487 LSSNPIKK
+487 LSTLPVKK

-520 NPLMR
+520 NALMR
-525 DFDVKSDLTATI
+525 DFDIKNDLTATL
-537 AFDAEAGE
+537 AFDAEEGE
-545 AVLKLKM
+545 LVLKVKM

-594 TILPE
+594 TLPYEPE
-599 PDYYGEDSV
+599 PDCYYEEDSV
-608 AVE
+608 AVD

>member
-40 VMTGDIKTILES
+40 VITGDIKTILES
-52 AGGKVEGSEVKM
+52 AGGKAEGSEIKM
-64 PSYVGEMQS
+64 PDYIGTMQS
-73 DREARNME
+73 DRDAREME
-81 EALRWIKNSG
+81 KDLQWLKNSG
-91 IDVTSCAMVFHKFQ
+91 IDVTSGAVVFLKYQ
-105 DRYPVIVFAIADKDQ
+105 DRAPFIVFAITDKDK
-120 LKKALEVEGFKE
+120 LKKALEVEGFNENDK
-132 KDEVDD
+132 VDD

-145 DDGYSIFEVSLAN
+145 DEGE
-158 KYGVELPIPED
+158 YG
-169 TNQHAM
+169 
-175 GGFMNQSK
+175 S
-183 DNPPKGSLN
+183 
-192 SDYLEYMKKLREQQQ
+192 
-207 GQNSNYT
+207 YT
-214 RQSYVAIDGGYGYWI
+214 RNSYVAIDGGYGYWI
-229 DKVYSDDNEGMK
+229 PDVWSDDDKGMK
-241 IMKQYLLSLSNRPMA
+241 MIKQYLLSLSNNTMA
-256 DTDMADYV
+256 STDIADYV
-264 SDGKA
+264 SEGNV

-298 GYVCLNV
+298 GYVCINSKL
-305 KIDGDEAEARL
+305 DGDEAEARL
-316 KLFDANGKA
+316 KLFDENGKA
-325 KTTEDWG
+325 KTTEDWN
-332 KMMDMKAK
+332 KMMDIKAK

-348 MSPEECLVYAVSM
+348 MSPEENLIYAVSM
-361 KNVNWDKYMDQFA
+361 KNINWDKYMDQFD
-374 SAANLSRQ
+374 SSGRLSRQ
-382 DKSVLTVMKSYL
+382 DKSFLTIVKSYL

-408 NGKTS
+408 NGKAS

-418 KGEEVLNHLPV
+418 RGEKVLDHLPV

-445 DVKSLLGS
+445 DIKSLLGN
-453 QNEIF
+453 QNELF
-458 YTSTANGLRVNLPK
+458 YTSTSNGLRLTLPK
-472 NIGTLW
+472 EAGTLW
-478 FEAKDNMLI
+478 LEAKDNMLI
-487 LSSNPIKK
+487 LSTLPVKK

-520 NPLMR
+520 NALMR
-525 DFDVKSDLTATI
+525 DFDIKNDLTATL
-537 AFDAEAGE
+537 AFDAEEGE
-545 AVLKLKM
+545 LVLKVKM

-579 EERRQQYYEDYMAAD
+579 EERRQQYYEEYMAAD

-599 PDYYGEDSV
+599 PVYYDEDSV

>member
-40 VMTGDIKTILES
+40 VITGDIKTILES
-52 AGGKVEGSEVKM
+52 AGGKAEGSEVKM
-64 PSYVGEMQS
+64 PDYIGTMQS
-73 DREARNME
+73 DRDAREME
-81 EALRWIKNSG
+81 KDLQWLKNSG
-91 IDVTSCAMVFHKFQ
+91 IDVTSGAVVFLKYQ
-105 DRYPVIVFAIADKDQ
+105 DRAPFIVFTITDKDK
-120 LKKALEVEGFKE
+120 LKKALEVEGFNENDK
-132 KDEVDD
+132 VDD

-145 DDGYSIFEVSLAN
+145 DEGE
-158 KYGVELPIPED
+158 YG
-169 TNQHAM
+169 
-175 GGFMNQSK
+175 S
-183 DNPPKGSLN
+183 
-192 SDYLEYMKKLREQQQ
+192 
-207 GQNSNYT
+207 YT
-214 RQSYVAIDGGYGYWI
+214 RNSYVAIDGGYGYWI
-229 DKVYSDDNEGMK
+229 PDVWSDDDKGMK
-241 IMKQYLLSLSNRPMA
+241 MIKQYLLSLSNNTMA
-256 DTDMADYV
+256 STDIADYV
-264 SDGKA
+264 SEGNV

-298 GYVCLNV
+298 GYVCINSKL
-305 KIDGDEAEARL
+305 DGDEAEARL
-316 KLFDANGKA
+316 KLFDENGKA
-325 KTTEDWG
+325 KTTEDWN
-332 KMMDMKAK
+332 KMMDIKAK

-348 MSPEECLVYAVSM
+348 MSPEESLIYAVSM
-361 KNVNWDKYMDQFA
+361 KNINWDKYMDQFD
-374 SAANLSRQ
+374 SSGRLSRQ
-382 DKSVLTVMKSYL
+382 DKSFLTIVKSYL

-408 NGKTS
+408 NGKAS

-418 KGEEVLNHLPV
+418 RGEKVLDHLPV

-445 DVKSLLGS
+445 DIKSLLGN
-453 QNEIF
+453 QNELF
-458 YTSTANGLRVNLPK
+458 YTSTSNGLRLTLPK
-472 NIGTLW
+472 EAGTLW
-478 FEAKDNMLI
+478 LEAKNNMLI
-487 LSSNPIKK
+487 LSTLPVKK

-520 NPLMR
+520 NALMR
-525 DFDVKSDLTATI
+525 DFDIKNDLTATL
-537 AFDAEAGE
+537 AFDAEEGE
-545 AVLKLKM
+545 LVLKVKM

-599 PDYYGEDSV
+599 PVYYDEDSV

>member
-52 AGGKVEGSEVKM
+52 AGGKAEGSEVKM
-64 PSYVGEMQS
+64 PDYIGTMQS
-73 DREARNME
+73 DRDAREME
-81 EALRWIKNSG
+81 KDLQWLKNSG
-91 IDVTSCAMVFHKFQ
+91 IDVTSGAVVFLKYQ
-105 DRYPVIVFAIADKDQ
+105 DRAPFIVFAITDKDK
-120 LKKALEVEGFKE
+120 LKKALEVEGFNENDK
-132 KDEVDD
+132 VDD

-145 DDGYSIFEVSLAN
+145 DEGE
-158 KYGVELPIPED
+158 YG
-169 TNQHAM
+169 
-175 GGFMNQSK
+175 S
-183 DNPPKGSLN
+183 
-192 SDYLEYMKKLREQQQ
+192 
-207 GQNSNYT
+207 YT
-214 RQSYVAIDGGYGYWI
+214 RNSYVAIDGGYGYWI
-229 DKVYSDDNEGMK
+229 PDVWSDDDKGMK
-241 IMKQYLLSLSNRPMA
+241 MIKQYLLSLSNNTMA
-256 DTDMADYV
+256 STDIADYV
-264 SDGKA
+264 SEGNV

-298 GYVCLNV
+298 GYVCINSKL
-305 KIDGDEAEARL
+305 DGDEAEARL
-316 KLFDANGKA
+316 KLFDENGKA
-325 KTTEDWG
+325 KTTEDWN
-332 KMMDMKAK
+332 KMMDIKAK

-348 MSPEECLVYAVSM
+348 MSPEESLIYAVSM
-361 KNVNWDKYMDQFA
+361 KNINWDKYMDQFD
-374 SAANLSRQ
+374 SSGRLSRQ
-382 DKSVLTVMKSYL
+382 DKSFLTIVKSYL

-408 NGKTS
+408 NGKAS

-418 KGEEVLNHLPV
+418 RGEKVLDHLPL

-445 DVKSLLGS
+445 DIKSLLGN
-453 QNEIF
+453 QNELF
-458 YTSTANGLRVNLPK
+458 YTSTSNGLRLTLPK
-472 NIGTLW
+472 EAGTLW
-478 FEAKDNMLI
+478 LEAKDNMLI
-487 LSSNPIKK
+487 LSTLPVKK

-552 TGEGETGLIER
+552 TGDGEAGLIER
-563 FVRSV
+563 FLRSV

-599 PDYYGEDSV
+599 PVYYDEDSV

>member
-13 SVILLATGCGSN
+13 SVILLATACGSN

-40 VMTGDIKTILES
+40 VITGDIKTILES
-52 AGGKVEGSEVKM
+52 AGGKAEGSEVKM
-64 PSYVGEMQS
+64 PDYIGTMQS
-73 DREARNME
+73 DRDAREME
-81 EALRWIKNSG
+81 KNLQWLKNSG
-91 IDVTSCAMVFHKFQ
+91 IDVTSGAVVFLKYQ
-105 DRYPVIVFAIADKDQ
+105 DRAPFIVFAITDKDK
-120 LKKALEVEGFKE
+120 LKKALEVEGFNENDK
-132 KDEVDD
+132 VDD

-145 DDGYSIFEVSLAN
+145 DEGE
-158 KYGVELPIPED
+158 YG
-169 TNQHAM
+169 
-175 GGFMNQSK
+175 S
-183 DNPPKGSLN
+183 
-192 SDYLEYMKKLREQQQ
+192 
-207 GQNSNYT
+207 YT
-214 RQSYVAIDGGYGYWI
+214 RNSYVAIDGGYGYWI
-229 DKVYSDDNEGMK
+229 PDVWSDDDKGMK
-241 IMKQYLLSLSNRPMA
+241 MIKQYLLSLSNNTMA
-256 DTDMADYV
+256 STDIADYV
-264 SDGKA
+264 SEGNV

-298 GYVCLNV
+298 GYVCINSKL
-305 KIDGDEAEARL
+305 DGDEAEARL
-316 KLFDANGKA
+316 KLFDENGKA
-325 KTTEDWG
+325 KTTEDWN
-332 KMMDMKAK
+332 KMMDIKAK

-348 MSPEECLVYAVSM
+348 MSPEESLIYAVSM
-361 KNVNWDKYMDQFA
+361 KNINWDKYMDQFD
-374 SAANLSRQ
+374 SSGRLSRQ
-382 DKSVLTVMKSYL
+382 DKSFLTIVKSYL

-408 NGKTS
+408 NGKAS

-418 KGEEVLNHLPV
+418 RGEKVLDHLPV

-445 DVKSLLGS
+445 DIKSLLGN
-453 QNEIF
+453 QNELF
-458 YTSTANGLRVNLPK
+458 YTSTSNGLRLTLPK
-472 NIGTLW
+472 EAGTLW
-478 FEAKDNMLI
+478 LEAKDNMLI
-487 LSSNPIKK
+487 LSTLPVKK

-520 NPLMR
+520 NALMR
-525 DFDVKSDLTATI
+525 DFDIKNDLTATL
-537 AFDAEAGE
+537 AFDAEEGE
-545 AVLKLKM
+545 LVLKVKM

-594 TILPE
+594 TIAYLPE

>member
-40 VMTGDIKTILES
+40 VITGDIKTILES
-52 AGGKVEGSEVKM
+52 AGGKAEGSEVKM
-64 PSYVGEMQS
+64 PDYIGTMQS
-73 DREARNME
+73 DRDAREME
-81 EALRWIKNSG
+81 KDLQWLKNSG
-91 IDVTSCAMVFHKFQ
+91 IDVTSGAVVFLKYQ
-105 DRYPVIVFAIADKDQ
+105 DRAPFIVFAITDKDK
-120 LKKALEVEGFKE
+120 LKKALEVEGFNENDK
-132 KDEVDD
+132 VDD

-145 DDGYSIFEVSLAN
+145 DEGE
-158 KYGVELPIPED
+158 YG
-169 TNQHAM
+169 
-175 GGFMNQSK
+175 S
-183 DNPPKGSLN
+183 
-192 SDYLEYMKKLREQQQ
+192 
-207 GQNSNYT
+207 YT
-214 RQSYVAIDGGYGYWI
+214 RNSYVAIDGGYGYWI
-229 DKVYSDDNEGMK
+229 PDVWSDDDKGMK
-241 IMKQYLLSLSNRPMA
+241 MIKQYLLSLSNNTMA
-256 DTDMADYV
+256 STDIADYV
-264 SDGKA
+264 SEGNV

-298 GYVCLNV
+298 GYVCINSKL
-305 KIDGDEAEARL
+305 DGDEAEARL
-316 KLFDANGKA
+316 KLFDENGKA
-325 KTTEDWG
+325 KTTEDWN
-332 KMMDMKAK
+332 KMMDIKAK

-348 MSPEECLVYAVSM
+348 MSPEESLIYAVSM
-361 KNVNWDKYMDQFA
+361 KNINWDKYMDQFD
-374 SAANLSRQ
+374 SSGRLSRQ
-382 DKSVLTVMKSYL
+382 DKSFLTIVKSYL

-445 DVKSLLGS
+445 DIKSLLGN
-453 QNEIF
+453 QNELF
-458 YTSTANGLRVNLPK
+458 YTSTSNGLRLTLPK
-472 NIGTLW
+472 EAGTLW
-478 FEAKDNMLI
+478 LEAKDNMLI
-487 LSSNPIKK
+487 LSTLPVKK

-520 NPLMR
+520 NALMR
-525 DFDVKSDLTATI
+525 DFDIKNDLTATL
-537 AFDAEAGE
+537 AFDAEEGE
-545 AVLKLKM
+545 LVLKVKM

-599 PDYYGEDSV
+599 PVYYDEDSV
-608 AVE
+608 VVE

>member
-1 MKKLLYH
+1 MKKLFYH

-13 SVILLATGCGSN
+13 SVIILTTACGSN
-25 NLAEL
+25 RLAEL

-91 IDVTSCAMVFHKFQ
+91 IDVTSSALVGLKYQ
-105 DRYPVIVFAIADKDQ
+105 DRYPVVVFAIADKDK

-145 DDGYSIFEVSLAN
+145 DEGYSS
-158 KYGVELPIPED
+158 
-169 TNQHAM
+169 
-175 GGFMNQSK
+175 
-183 DNPPKGSLN
+183 
-192 SDYLEYMKKLREQQQ
+192 
-207 GQNSNYT
+207 YT

-269 AGMIAKLPSEL
+269 AGMIANLPSEL

-298 GYVCLNV
+298 GYVCLNI

-382 DKSVLTVMKSYL
+382 DKSVLTVVKSYL

-472 NIGTLW
+472 NMGTLW

-552 TGEGETGLIER
+552 TGDGEAGLIER
-563 FVRSV
+563 FLRSV
-568 IGMGKKYEQMR
+568 IEMGKKYEQMR

-594 TILPE
+594 TLPYEPE
-599 PDYYGEDSV
+599 PDCYYEEDSV
-608 AVE
+608 AVD

>member
-40 VMTGDIKTILES
+40 VITGDIKTILES
-52 AGGKVEGSEVKM
+52 AGGKAEGSEVKM
-64 PSYVGEMQS
+64 PDYIGTMQS
-73 DREARNME
+73 DRDAREME
-81 EALRWIKNSG
+81 KDLQWLKNSG
-91 IDVTSCAMVFHKFQ
+91 IDVTSGAVVFLKYQ
-105 DRYPVIVFAIADKDQ
+105 DRAPFIVFAITDKDK
-120 LKKALEVEGFKE
+120 LKKALEVEGFNENDK
-132 KDEVDD
+132 VDD

-145 DDGYSIFEVSLAN
+145 DEGE
-158 KYGVELPIPED
+158 YG
-169 TNQHAM
+169 
-175 GGFMNQSK
+175 S
-183 DNPPKGSLN
+183 
-192 SDYLEYMKKLREQQQ
+192 
-207 GQNSNYT
+207 YT
-214 RQSYVAIDGGYGYWI
+214 RNSYVAIDGGYGYWI
-229 DKVYSDDNEGMK
+229 PDVWSDDDKGMK
-241 IMKQYLLSLSNRPMA
+241 MIKQYLLSLSNNTMA
-256 DTDMADYV
+256 STDIADYV
-264 SDGKA
+264 SEGNV

-298 GYVCLNV
+298 GYVCINSKL
-305 KIDGDEAEARL
+305 DGDEAEARL
-316 KLFDANGKA
+316 KLFDENGKA
-325 KTTEDWG
+325 KTTEDWN
-332 KMMDMKAK
+332 KMMDIKAK

-348 MSPEECLVYAVSM
+348 MSPEESLIYAVSM
-361 KNVNWDKYMDQFA
+361 KNINWDKYMDQFD
-374 SAANLSRQ
+374 SSGRLSRQ
-382 DKSVLTVMKSYL
+382 DKSFLTIVKSYL

-408 NGKTS
+408 NGKAS

-418 KGEEVLNHLPV
+418 RGEKVLDHLPL
-429 TIVAQTKEGKA
+429 TIVAQTKQGKA

-445 DVKSLLGS
+445 DIKSLLGN
-453 QNEIF
+453 QNELF
-458 YTSTANGLRVNLPK
+458 YTSTSNGLRLTLPK
-472 NIGTLW
+472 EAGTLW
-478 FEAKDNMLI
+478 LEARDNMLI
-487 LSSNPIKK
+487 LSTLPVKK

-505 FQDYIFAAALHLGKD
+505 FQDYIFAAALHLDKD
-520 NPLMR
+520 NALMR
-525 DFDVKSDLTATI
+525 DFDIKNDLTATL
-537 AFDAEAGE
+537 AFDAEEGE
-545 AVLKLKM
+545 LVLKVKM

-608 AVE
+608 AVEAAAPNNFAI

>member
-40 VMTGDIKTILES
+40 VITGDIKTILES
-52 AGGKVEGSEVKM
+52 AGGKAEGSEVKM
-64 PSYVGEMQS
+64 PDYIGTMQS
-73 DREARNME
+73 DRDAREME
-81 EALRWIKNSG
+81 KDLQWLKNSG
-91 IDVTSCAMVFHKFQ
+91 IDVTSGAVVFLKYQ
-105 DRYPVIVFAIADKDQ
+105 DRAPFIVFAITDKDK
-120 LKKALEVEGFKE
+120 LKKALEAEGFNENDK
-132 KDEVDD
+132 VDD

-145 DDGYSIFEVSLAN
+145 DEGE
-158 KYGVELPIPED
+158 YG
-169 TNQHAM
+169 
-175 GGFMNQSK
+175 S
-183 DNPPKGSLN
+183 
-192 SDYLEYMKKLREQQQ
+192 
-207 GQNSNYT
+207 YT
-214 RQSYVAIDGGYGYWI
+214 RNSYVAFDGGYGYWI
-229 DKVYSDDNEGMK
+229 PDVWSDDDKGMK
-241 IMKQYLLSLSNRPMA
+241 MIKQYLLSLSNNTMA
-256 DTDMADYV
+256 STDIADYV
-264 SDGKA
+264 SEGNV

-298 GYVCLNV
+298 GYVCINSKL
-305 KIDGDEAEARL
+305 DGDEAEARL
-316 KLFDANGKA
+316 KLFDENGKA
-325 KTTEDWG
+325 KTTEDWN
-332 KMMDMKAK
+332 KMMDIKAK

-348 MSPEECLVYAVSM
+348 MSPEESLIYAVSM
-361 KNVNWDKYMDQFA
+361 KNINWDKYMDQFD
-374 SAANLSRQ
+374 SSGRLSRQ
-382 DKSVLTVMKSYL
+382 DKSFLTIVKSYL

-408 NGKTS
+408 NGKAS

-418 KGEEVLNHLPV
+418 RGEKVLDHLPV

-445 DVKSLLGS
+445 DIKSLLGN
-453 QNEIF
+453 QNELF
-458 YTSTANGLRVNLPK
+458 YTSTSNGLRLTLPQEA
-472 NIGTLW
+472 GTLW
-478 FEAKDNMLI
+478 LEAKDNMLI
-487 LSSNPIKK
+487 LSTLPVKK

-520 NPLMR
+520 NALMR
-525 DFDVKSDLTATI
+525 DFDIKNDLTATL
-537 AFDAEAGE
+537 AFDAEEGE
-545 AVLKLKM
+545 LVLKVKM

>member
-40 VMTGDIKTILES
+40 VITGDIKTILES
-52 AGGKVEGSEVKM
+52 AGGKAEGSEVKM
-64 PSYVGEMQS
+64 PDYIGTMQS
-73 DREARNME
+73 DRDAREME
-81 EALRWIKNSG
+81 KDLQWLKNSG
-91 IDVTSCAMVFHKFQ
+91 IDVTSGAVVFLKYQ
-105 DRYPVIVFAIADKDQ
+105 DRAPFIVFAITDKDK
-120 LKKALEVEGFKE
+120 LEKALEVEGFNENDK
-132 KDEVDD
+132 VDD

-145 DDGYSIFEVSLAN
+145 DEGE
-158 KYGVELPIPED
+158 YG
-169 TNQHAM
+169 
-175 GGFMNQSK
+175 S
-183 DNPPKGSLN
+183 
-192 SDYLEYMKKLREQQQ
+192 
-207 GQNSNYT
+207 YT
-214 RQSYVAIDGGYGYWI
+214 RNSYVAIDGGYGYWI
-229 DKVYSDDNEGMK
+229 PDVWSDDDKGMK
-241 IMKQYLLSLSNRPMA
+241 MIKQYLLSLSNHTMA
-256 DTDMADYV
+256 STDIADYV
-264 SDGKA
+264 SEGNV

-298 GYVCLNV
+298 GYVCINSKL
-305 KIDGDEAEARL
+305 DGDEAEARL
-316 KLFDANGKA
+316 KLFDENGKA
-325 KTTEDWG
+325 KTTEDWN
-332 KMMDMKAK
+332 KMMDIKAK

-348 MSPEECLVYAVSM
+348 MSPEENLIYAVSM
-361 KNVNWDKYMDQFA
+361 KNINWDKYMDQFD
-374 SAANLSRQ
+374 SSGRLSRQ
-382 DKSVLTVMKSYL
+382 DKSFLTIVKSYL

-408 NGKTS
+408 NGKAS

-418 KGEEVLNHLPV
+418 RGEKVLDHLPL

-445 DVKSLLGS
+445 DIKSLLGN
-453 QNEIF
+453 QNELF
-458 YTSTANGLRVNLPK
+458 YTSTSNGLRLTLPK
-472 NIGTLW
+472 EAGTLW
-478 FEAKDNMLI
+478 LEAKDNMLI
-487 LSSNPIKK
+487 LSTLPVKK

-520 NPLMR
+520 NALMR
-525 DFDVKSDLTATI
+525 DFDIKNDLTATL
-537 AFDAEAGE
+537 AFDAEEGE
-545 AVLKLKM
+545 LVLKVKM

-599 PDYYGEDSV
+599 PVYYDEDSV

>member
-13 SVILLATGCGSN
+13 SVILLATACGSN

-40 VMTGDIKTILES
+40 VITGDIKTILES
-52 AGGKVEGSEVKM
+52 AGGKAEGSEVKM
-64 PSYVGEMQS
+64 PDYIGTMQS
-73 DREARNME
+73 DRDAREME
-81 EALRWIKNSG
+81 KDLQWLKNSG
-91 IDVTSCAMVFHKFQ
+91 IDVTSGAVVFLKYQ
-105 DRYPVIVFAIADKDQ
+105 DRAPFIVFAITDKDK
-120 LKKALEVEGFKE
+120 LKKALEVEGFNENDK
-132 KDEVDD
+132 VDD

-145 DDGYSIFEVSLAN
+145 DEGE
-158 KYGVELPIPED
+158 YG
-169 TNQHAM
+169 
-175 GGFMNQSK
+175 S
-183 DNPPKGSLN
+183 
-192 SDYLEYMKKLREQQQ
+192 
-207 GQNSNYT
+207 YT
-214 RQSYVAIDGGYGYWI
+214 RNSYVAIDGGYGYWI
-229 DKVYSDDNEGMK
+229 PDVWSDDDKGMK
-241 IMKQYLLSLSNRPMA
+241 MIKQYLLSLSNNTMA
-256 DTDMADYV
+256 STDIADYV
-264 SDGKA
+264 SEGNV

-298 GYVCLNV
+298 GYVCINSKL
-305 KIDGDEAEARL
+305 DGDEAEARL
-316 KLFDANGKA
+316 KLFDENGKA
-325 KTTEDWG
+325 KTTEDWN
-332 KMMDMKAK
+332 KMMDIKAK

-348 MSPEECLVYAVSM
+348 MSPEESLIYAVSM
-361 KNVNWDKYMDQFA
+361 KNINWDKYMDQFD
-374 SAANLSRQ
+374 SSGRLSRQ
-382 DKSVLTVMKSYL
+382 DKSFLTIVKSYL

-408 NGKTS
+408 NGKAS

-418 KGEEVLNHLPV
+418 RGEKVLDHLPV

-445 DVKSLLGS
+445 DIKSLLGN
-453 QNEIF
+453 QNELF
-458 YTSTANGLRVNLPK
+458 YTSTSNGLRLTLPK
-472 NIGTLW
+472 EAGTLW
-478 FEAKDNMLI
+478 LEAKDNMLI
-487 LSSNPIKK
+487 LSTLPVKK

-520 NPLMR
+520 NALMR
-525 DFDVKSDLTATI
+525 DFDIKNDLTATL
-537 AFDAEAGE
+537 AFDAEEGE
-545 AVLKLKM
+545 LVLKVKM

-594 TILPE
+594 TIAYLPE

>member
-30 LEHVPADADF
+30 LEHVPADADY
-40 VMTGDIKTILES
+40 VITGDIKTILES
-52 AGGKVEGSEVKM
+52 AGGKAEGSEVKM
-64 PSYVGEMQS
+64 PDYIGTMQS
-73 DREARNME
+73 DRDAREME
-81 EALRWIKNSG
+81 KNLQWLKNSG
-91 IDVTSCAMVFHKFQ
+91 IDVTSGAVVFLKYQ
-105 DRYPVIVFAIADKDQ
+105 DRAPFIVFAITDKDK
-120 LKKALEVEGFKE
+120 LKKALEVEGFNENDK
-132 KDEVDD
+132 VDD

-145 DDGYSIFEVSLAN
+145 DEGE
-158 KYGVELPIPED
+158 YG
-169 TNQHAM
+169 
-175 GGFMNQSK
+175 S
-183 DNPPKGSLN
+183 
-192 SDYLEYMKKLREQQQ
+192 
-207 GQNSNYT
+207 YT
-214 RQSYVAIDGGYGYWI
+214 RNSYVAIDGGYGYWI
-229 DKVYSDDNEGMK
+229 PDVWSDDDKGMK
-241 IMKQYLLSLSNRPMA
+241 MIKQYLLSLSNNTMA
-256 DTDMADYV
+256 STDIADYV
-264 SDGKA
+264 SEGNV

-298 GYVCLNV
+298 GYVCINSKL
-305 KIDGDEAEARL
+305 DGDEAEARL
-316 KLFDANGKA
+316 KLFDENGKA
-325 KTTEDWG
+325 KTTEDWN
-332 KMMDMKAK
+332 KMMDIKAK

-348 MSPEECLVYAVSM
+348 MSPEENLIYAVSM
-361 KNVNWDKYMDQFA
+361 KNINWDKYMDQFD
-374 SAANLSRQ
+374 SSGRLSRQ
-382 DKSVLTVMKSYL
+382 DKSFLTIVKSYL

-408 NGKTS
+408 NGKAS

-418 KGEEVLNHLPV
+418 RGEKVLDHLPV

-445 DVKSLLGS
+445 DIKSLLGN
-453 QNEIF
+453 QNELF
-458 YTSTANGLRVNLPK
+458 YTSTSNGLRLTLPK
-472 NIGTLW
+472 EAGTLW
-478 FEAKDNMLI
+478 LEAKDNMLI
-487 LSSNPIKK
+487 LSTLPVKK

-520 NPLMR
+520 NALMR
-525 DFDVKSDLTATI
+525 DFDIKNDLTATL
-537 AFDAEAGE
+537 AFDAEEGE
-545 AVLKLKM
+545 LVLKVKM

-599 PDYYGEDSV
+599 PVYYDEDSV

>member
-40 VMTGDIKTILES
+40 VITGDIKTILES
-52 AGGKVEGSEVKM
+52 AGGKAEGSEVKM
-64 PSYVGEMQS
+64 PDYIGTMQS
-73 DREARNME
+73 DRDAREME
-81 EALRWIKNSG
+81 KDLQWLKNSG
-91 IDVTSCAMVFHKFQ
+91 IDVTSGAVVFLKYQ
-105 DRYPVIVFAIADKDQ
+105 DRAPFIVFAITDKDK
-120 LKKALEVEGFKE
+120 LKKALEVEGFNENDK
-132 KDEVDD
+132 VDD

-145 DDGYSIFEVSLAN
+145 DEGE
-158 KYGVELPIPED
+158 YG
-169 TNQHAM
+169 
-175 GGFMNQSK
+175 S
-183 DNPPKGSLN
+183 
-192 SDYLEYMKKLREQQQ
+192 
-207 GQNSNYT
+207 YT
-214 RQSYVAIDGGYGYWI
+214 RNSYVAIDGGYGYWI
-229 DKVYSDDNEGMK
+229 PDVWSDDDKGMK
-241 IMKQYLLSLSNRPMA
+241 MIKQYLLSLSNHTMA
-256 DTDMADYV
+256 STDIADYV
-264 SDGKA
+264 SEGNV

-298 GYVCLNV
+298 GYVCINSKL
-305 KIDGDEAEARL
+305 DGDEAEARL
-316 KLFDANGKA
+316 KLFDENGKA
-325 KTTEDWG
+325 KTTEDWN
-332 KMMDMKAK
+332 KMMDIKAK

-348 MSPEECLVYAVSM
+348 MSPEESLIYAVSM
-361 KNVNWDKYMDQFA
+361 KNINWDKYMDQLD
-374 SAANLSRQ
+374 SSGRLSRQ
-382 DKSVLTVMKSYL
+382 DKSFLTIVKSYL

-408 NGKTS
+408 NGKAS

-418 KGEEVLNHLPV
+418 RGEKVLDHLPL

-445 DVKSLLGS
+445 DIKSLLGN
-453 QNEIF
+453 QNELF
-458 YTSTANGLRVNLPK
+458 YTSTSNGLRLTLPK
-472 NIGTLW
+472 EAGTLW
-478 FEAKDNMLI
+478 LEAKDNMLI
-487 LSSNPIKK
+487 LSTLPVKK

-520 NPLMR
+520 NALMR
-525 DFDVKSDLTATI
+525 DFDIKNDLTATL
-537 AFDAEAGE
+537 AFDAEEGE
-545 AVLKLKM
+545 LVLKVKM

-594 TILPE
+594 TIAYLPE
-599 PDYYGEDSV
+599 PVYYDEDSV

>member
-40 VMTGDIKTILES
+40 VITGDIKTILES
-52 AGGKVEGSEVKM
+52 AGGKAEGSEVKM
-64 PSYVGEMQS
+64 PDYIGTMQS
-73 DREARNME
+73 DRDAREME
-81 EALRWIKNSG
+81 KDLQWLKNSG
-91 IDVTSCAMVFHKFQ
+91 IDVTSGAVVFLKYQ
-105 DRYPVIVFAIADKDQ
+105 DRAPFIVFTITDKDK
-120 LKKALEVEGFKE
+120 LKKALEVEGFNENDK
-132 KDEVDD
+132 VDD

-145 DDGYSIFEVSLAN
+145 DEGE
-158 KYGVELPIPED
+158 YG
-169 TNQHAM
+169 
-175 GGFMNQSK
+175 S
-183 DNPPKGSLN
+183 
-192 SDYLEYMKKLREQQQ
+192 
-207 GQNSNYT
+207 YT
-214 RQSYVAIDGGYGYWI
+214 RNSYVAIDGGYGYWI
-229 DKVYSDDNEGMK
+229 PDVWSDDDKGMK
-241 IMKQYLLSLSNRPMA
+241 MIKQYLLSLSNNTMA
-256 DTDMADYV
+256 STDIADYV
-264 SDGKA
+264 SEGNV

-298 GYVCLNV
+298 GYVCINSKL
-305 KIDGDEAEARL
+305 DGDEAEARL
-316 KLFDANGKA
+316 KLFDENGKA
-325 KTTEDWG
+325 KTTEDWN
-332 KMMDMKAK
+332 KMMDIKAK

-348 MSPEECLVYAVSM
+348 MSPEESLIYAVSM
-361 KNVNWDKYMDQFA
+361 KNINWDKYMDQFD
-374 SAANLSRQ
+374 SSGRLSRQ
-382 DKSVLTVMKSYL
+382 DKSFLTIVKSYL

-408 NGKTS
+408 NGKAS

-418 KGEEVLNHLPV
+418 RGEKVLDHLPV

-445 DVKSLLGS
+445 DIKSLLGN
-453 QNEIF
+453 QNELF
-458 YTSTANGLRVNLPK
+458 YTSTSNGLRLTLPK
-472 NIGTLW
+472 EAGTLW
-478 FEAKDNMLI
+478 LEAKDNMLI
-487 LSSNPIKK
+487 LSTLPVKK

-520 NPLMR
+520 NALMR
-525 DFDVKSDLTATI
+525 DFDIKNDLTATL
-537 AFDAEAGE
+537 AFDAEEGE
-545 AVLKLKM
+545 LVLKVKM

-594 TILPE
+594 TIAYLPE

>member
-40 VMTGDIKTILES
+40 VITGDIKTILES
-52 AGGKVEGSEVKM
+52 AGGKAEGSEVKM
-64 PSYVGEMQS
+64 PDYIGTMQS
-73 DREARNME
+73 DRDAREME
-81 EALRWIKNSG
+81 KDLQWLKNSG
-91 IDVTSCAMVFHKFQ
+91 IDVTSGAVVFLKYQ
-105 DRYPVIVFAIADKDQ
+105 DRAPFIVFAITDKDK
-120 LKKALEVEGFKE
+120 LKKALEVEGFNENDK
-132 KDEVDD
+132 VDD

-145 DDGYSIFEVSLAN
+145 DEGE
-158 KYGVELPIPED
+158 YG
-169 TNQHAM
+169 
-175 GGFMNQSK
+175 S
-183 DNPPKGSLN
+183 
-192 SDYLEYMKKLREQQQ
+192 
-207 GQNSNYT
+207 YT
-214 RQSYVAIDGGYGYWI
+214 RNSYVAIDGGYGYWI
-229 DKVYSDDNEGMK
+229 PDVWSDDDKGMK
-241 IMKQYLLSLSNRPMA
+241 MIKQYLLSLSNNTMA
-256 DTDMADYV
+256 STDIADYV
-264 SDGKA
+264 SEGNV

-298 GYVCLNV
+298 GYVCINSKL
-305 KIDGDEAEARL
+305 DGDEAEARL
-316 KLFDANGKA
+316 KLFDENGKA
-325 KTTEDWG
+325 KTTEDWN
-332 KMMDMKAK
+332 KMMDIKAK

-348 MSPEECLVYAVSM
+348 MSPEESLIYAVSM
-361 KNVNWDKYMDQFA
+361 KNINWDKYMDQFD
-374 SAANLSRQ
+374 SSGRLSRQ
-382 DKSVLTVMKSYL
+382 DKSFLTIVKSYL

-408 NGKTS
+408 NGKAS

-418 KGEEVLNHLPV
+418 RGEKVLDHLPV

-445 DVKSLLGS
+445 DIKSLLGN
-453 QNEIF
+453 QNELF
-458 YTSTANGLRVNLPK
+458 YTSTSNGLRLTLPK
-472 NIGTLW
+472 EAGTLW
-478 FEAKDNMLI
+478 LEAKDNMLI
-487 LSSNPIKK
+487 LSTLPVKK
-495 GSNPV
+495 SSNPV

-520 NPLMR
+520 NALMR
-525 DFDVKSDLTATI
+525 DFDIKNDLTATL
-537 AFDAEAGE
+537 AFDAEEGE
-545 AVLKLKM
+545 LVLKVKM

-594 TILPE
+594 TIAYLPE

-608 AVE
+608 AVEAAAPNNFAI

>member
-1 MKKLLYH
+1 MKKLFYH

-13 SVILLATGCGSN
+13 SVIILTTACGSN
-25 NLAEL
+25 RLAEL

-64 PSYVGEMQS
+64 PNYVGEMQS

-91 IDVTSCAMVFHKFQ
+91 IDVTSSALVGLKYQ
-105 DRYPVIVFAIADKDQ
+105 DQCPVVVFAIADKDK

-145 DDGYSIFEVSLAN
+145 DEGYSS
-158 KYGVELPIPED
+158 
-169 TNQHAM
+169 
-175 GGFMNQSK
+175 
-183 DNPPKGSLN
+183 
-192 SDYLEYMKKLREQQQ
+192 
-207 GQNSNYT
+207 YT

-382 DKSVLTVMKSYL
+382 DKSVLTVVKSYL

-472 NIGTLW
+472 NMGTLW

-552 TGEGETGLIER
+552 TGDGEAGLIER
-563 FVRSV
+563 FLRSV

-594 TILPE
+594 TLPYEPE
-599 PDYYGEDSV
+599 PDCYYEEDSV
-608 AVE
+608 AVD

>member
-40 VMTGDIKTILES
+40 VITGDIKTILES
-52 AGGKVEGSEVKM
+52 AGGKAEGSEVKM
-64 PSYVGEMQS
+64 PDYIGTMQS
-73 DREARNME
+73 DRDAREME
-81 EALRWIKNSG
+81 KNLQWLKNSG
-91 IDVTSCAMVFHKFQ
+91 IDVTSGAVVFLKYQ
-105 DRYPVIVFAIADKDQ
+105 DRAPFIVFAITDKDK
-120 LKKALEVEGFKE
+120 LKKALEVEGFNENDK
-132 KDEVDD
+132 VDD

-145 DDGYSIFEVSLAN
+145 DEGE
-158 KYGVELPIPED
+158 YG
-169 TNQHAM
+169 
-175 GGFMNQSK
+175 S
-183 DNPPKGSLN
+183 
-192 SDYLEYMKKLREQQQ
+192 
-207 GQNSNYT
+207 YT
-214 RQSYVAIDGGYGYWI
+214 RNSYVAIDGGYGYWI
-229 DKVYSDDNEGMK
+229 PDVWSDDDKGMK
-241 IMKQYLLSLSNRPMA
+241 MIKQYLLSLSNNTMA
-256 DTDMADYV
+256 STDIADYV
-264 SDGKA
+264 SEGNV

-298 GYVCLNV
+298 GYVCINSKL
-305 KIDGDEAEARL
+305 DGDEAEARL
-316 KLFDANGKA
+316 KLFDENGKA
-325 KTTEDWG
+325 KTTEDWN
-332 KMMDMKAK
+332 KMMDIKAK

-348 MSPEECLVYAVSM
+348 MSPEESLIYAVSM
-361 KNVNWDKYMDQFA
+361 KNINWDKYMDQFD
-374 SAANLSRQ
+374 SSGRLSRQ
-382 DKSVLTVMKSYL
+382 DKSFLTIVKSYL

-408 NGKTS
+408 NGKAS

-418 KGEEVLNHLPV
+418 RGEKVLDHLPL

-445 DVKSLLGS
+445 DIKSLLGN
-453 QNEIF
+453 QNELF
-458 YTSTANGLRVNLPK
+458 YTSTSNGLRLTLPK
-472 NIGTLW
+472 EAGTLW
-478 FEAKDNMLI
+478 LEAKDNMLI
-487 LSSNPIKK
+487 LSTLPVKK

-520 NPLMR
+520 NALMR
-525 DFDVKSDLTATI
+525 DFDIKNDLTATL
-537 AFDAEAGE
+537 AFDAEEGE
-545 AVLKLKM
+545 LVLKVKM

-594 TILPE
+594 TIAYLPE

-608 AVE
+608 AVEAAAPNNFAI

>member
-40 VMTGDIKTILES
+40 VITGDIKTILES
-52 AGGKVEGSEVKM
+52 AGGKAEGSEVKM
-64 PSYVGEMQS
+64 PDYIGTMQS
-73 DREARNME
+73 DRDAREME
-81 EALRWIKNSG
+81 KDLQWLRNSG
-91 IDVTSCAMVFHKFQ
+91 IDVTSGAVVFLKYQ
-105 DRYPVIVFAIADKDQ
+105 DRAPFIVFAITDKDK
-120 LKKALEVEGFKE
+120 LKKALEVEGFNENDK
-132 KDEVDD
+132 VDD

-145 DDGYSIFEVSLAN
+145 DEGE
-158 KYGVELPIPED
+158 YG
-169 TNQHAM
+169 
-175 GGFMNQSK
+175 S
-183 DNPPKGSLN
+183 
-192 SDYLEYMKKLREQQQ
+192 
-207 GQNSNYT
+207 YT
-214 RQSYVAIDGGYGYWI
+214 RNSYVAIDGGYGYWI
-229 DKVYSDDNEGMK
+229 PDVWSDDDKGMK
-241 IMKQYLLSLSNRPMA
+241 MIKQYLLSLSNHTMA
-256 DTDMADYV
+256 STDIADYV
-264 SDGKA
+264 SEGNV

-298 GYVCLNV
+298 GYVCINSKL
-305 KIDGDEAEARL
+305 DGDEAEARL
-316 KLFDANGKA
+316 KLFDENGKA
-325 KTTEDWG
+325 KTTEDWN
-332 KMMDMKAK
+332 KMMDIKAK

-348 MSPEECLVYAVSM
+348 MSPEESLIYAVSM
-361 KNVNWDKYMDQFA
+361 KNINWDKYMDQFD
-374 SAANLSRQ
+374 SSGRLSRQ
-382 DKSVLTVMKSYL
+382 DKSFLTIVKSYL

-408 NGKTS
+408 NGKAS

-418 KGEEVLNHLPV
+418 RGEKVLDHLPV

-445 DVKSLLGS
+445 DIKSLLGN
-453 QNEIF
+453 QNELF
-458 YTSTANGLRVNLPK
+458 YTSTSNGLRLTLPK
-472 NIGTLW
+472 EAGTLW
-478 FEAKDNMLI
+478 LEAKDNMLI
-487 LSSNPIKK
+487 LSTLPVKK

-520 NPLMR
+520 NALMR
-525 DFDVKSDLTATI
+525 DFDIKNDLTATL
-537 AFDAEAGE
+537 AFDAEEGE
-545 AVLKLKM
+545 LVLKVKM

-594 TILPE
+594 TIAYLPE
-599 PDYYGEDSV
+599 PVYYDEDSV

>member
-40 VMTGDIKTILES
+40 VITGDIKTILES
-52 AGGKVEGSEVKM
+52 AGGKAEGSEVKM
-64 PSYVGEMQS
+64 PDYIGTMQS
-73 DREARNME
+73 DRDAREME
-81 EALRWIKNSG
+81 KDLQWLKNSG
-91 IDVTSCAMVFHKFQ
+91 IDVTSGAVVFLKYQ
-105 DRYPVIVFAIADKDQ
+105 DRAPFIVFAITDKDK
-120 LKKALEVEGFKE
+120 LKKALEVEGFNENDK
-132 KDEVDD
+132 VDD
-138 VDIYVKK
+138 VDIYGKK
-145 DDGYSIFEVSLAN
+145 DEGE
-158 KYGVELPIPED
+158 YG
-169 TNQHAM
+169 
-175 GGFMNQSK
+175 S
-183 DNPPKGSLN
+183 
-192 SDYLEYMKKLREQQQ
+192 
-207 GQNSNYT
+207 YT
-214 RQSYVAIDGGYGYWI
+214 RNSYVAIDGGYGYWI
-229 DKVYSDDNEGMK
+229 PDVWSDDDKGMK
-241 IMKQYLLSLSNRPMA
+241 MIKQYLLSLSNNTMA
-256 DTDMADYV
+256 STDIADYV
-264 SDGKA
+264 SEGNV

-298 GYVCLNV
+298 GYVCINSKL
-305 KIDGDEAEARL
+305 DGDEAEARL
-316 KLFDANGKA
+316 KLFDENGKA
-325 KTTEDWG
+325 KTTEDWN
-332 KMMDMKAK
+332 KMMDIKAK

-348 MSPEECLVYAVSM
+348 MSPEESLIYAVSM
-361 KNVNWDKYMDQFA
+361 KNINWDKYMDQFD
-374 SAANLSRQ
+374 SSGRLSRQ
-382 DKSVLTVMKSYL
+382 DKSFLTIVKSYL

-408 NGKTS
+408 NGKAS

-418 KGEEVLNHLPV
+418 RGEKVLDHLPV
-429 TIVAQTKEGKA
+429 TIVAQTKQGKA

-445 DVKSLLGS
+445 DIKSLLGN
-453 QNEIF
+453 QNELF
-458 YTSTANGLRVNLPK
+458 YTSTSNGLRLTLPK
-472 NIGTLW
+472 EAGTLW
-478 FEAKDNMLI
+478 LEAKDNMLI
-487 LSSNPIKK
+487 LSTLPVKK

-520 NPLMR
+520 NALMR
-525 DFDVKSDLTATI
+525 DFDIKNDLTATL
-537 AFDAEAGE
+537 AFDAEEGE
-545 AVLKLKM
+545 LVLKVKM

-599 PDYYGEDSV
+599 PVYYDEDSV

>member
-30 LEHVPADADF
+30 LEHVRADADF
-40 VMTGDIKTILES
+40 VITGDIKTILES
-52 AGGKVEGSEVKM
+52 AGGKAEGSEVKM
-64 PSYVGEMQS
+64 PDYIGTMQS
-73 DREARNME
+73 DRDAREME
-81 EALRWIKNSG
+81 KDLQWLKNSG
-91 IDVTSCAMVFHKFQ
+91 IDVTSGAVVFLKYQ
-105 DRYPVIVFAIADKDQ
+105 DRAPFIVFAITDKDK
-120 LKKALEVEGFKE
+120 LKKALEVEGFNENDK
-132 KDEVDD
+132 VDD

-145 DDGYSIFEVSLAN
+145 DEGE
-158 KYGVELPIPED
+158 YG
-169 TNQHAM
+169 
-175 GGFMNQSK
+175 S
-183 DNPPKGSLN
+183 
-192 SDYLEYMKKLREQQQ
+192 
-207 GQNSNYT
+207 YT
-214 RQSYVAIDGGYGYWI
+214 RNSYVAIDGGYGYWI
-229 DKVYSDDNEGMK
+229 PDVWSDDDKGMK
-241 IMKQYLLSLSNRPMA
+241 MIKQYLLSLSNNTMA
-256 DTDMADYV
+256 STDIADYV
-264 SDGKA
+264 SEGNV

-298 GYVCLNV
+298 GYVCINSKL
-305 KIDGDEAEARL
+305 DGDEAEARL
-316 KLFDANGKA
+316 KLFDENGKA
-325 KTTEDWG
+325 KTTEDWN
-332 KMMDMKAK
+332 KMMDIKAK

-348 MSPEECLVYAVSM
+348 MSPEESLIYAVSM
-361 KNVNWDKYMDQFA
+361 KNINWDKYMDQFD
-374 SAANLSRQ
+374 SSGRLSRQ
-382 DKSVLTVMKSYL
+382 DKSFLTIVKSYL

-445 DVKSLLGS
+445 DIKSLLGN
-453 QNEIF
+453 QNELF
-458 YTSTANGLRVNLPK
+458 YTSTSNGLRLTLPK
-472 NIGTLW
+472 EAGTLW
-478 FEAKDNMLI
+478 LEAKDNMLI
-487 LSSNPIKK
+487 LSTLPVKK

-520 NPLMR
+520 NALMR
-525 DFDVKSDLTATI
+525 DFDIKNDLTATL
-537 AFDAEAGE
+537 AFDAEEGE
-545 AVLKLKM
+545 LVLKVKM

-599 PDYYGEDSV
+599 PVYYDEDSV
-608 AVE
+608 VVE

>member
-1 MKKLLYH
+1 MKNLLYH

-40 VMTGDIKTILES
+40 VITGDIKTILES
-52 AGGKVEGSEVKM
+52 AGGKAEGSEVKM
-64 PSYVGEMQS
+64 PDYIGTMQS
-73 DREARNME
+73 DRDAREME
-81 EALRWIKNSG
+81 KDLQWLKNSG
-91 IDVTSCAMVFHKFQ
+91 IDVTSGAVVFLKYQ
-105 DRYPVIVFAIADKDQ
+105 DRAPFIVFAITDKDK
-120 LKKALEVEGFKE
+120 LKKALEVEGFNENDK
-132 KDEVDD
+132 VDD

-145 DDGYSIFEVSLAN
+145 DEGE
-158 KYGVELPIPED
+158 YG
-169 TNQHAM
+169 
-175 GGFMNQSK
+175 S
-183 DNPPKGSLN
+183 
-192 SDYLEYMKKLREQQQ
+192 
-207 GQNSNYT
+207 YT
-214 RQSYVAIDGGYGYWI
+214 RNSYVAIDGGYGYWI
-229 DKVYSDDNEGMK
+229 PDVWSDDDKGMK
-241 IMKQYLLSLSNRPMA
+241 MIKQYLLSLSNHTMA
-256 DTDMADYV
+256 STDIADYV
-264 SDGKA
+264 SEGNV

-298 GYVCLNV
+298 GYVCINSKL
-305 KIDGDEAEARL
+305 DGDEAEARL
-316 KLFDANGKA
+316 KLFDENGKA
-325 KTTEDWG
+325 KTTEDWN
-332 KMMDMKAK
+332 KMMDIKAK

-348 MSPEECLVYAVSM
+348 MSPEESLIYAVSM
-361 KNVNWDKYMDQFA
+361 KNINWDKYMDQFD
-374 SAANLSRQ
+374 SSGRLSRQ
-382 DKSVLTVMKSYL
+382 DKSFLTIVKSYL

-408 NGKTS
+408 NGKAS

-418 KGEEVLNHLPV
+418 RGEKVFDHLPL

-445 DVKSLLGS
+445 DIKSLLGN
-453 QNEIF
+453 QNELF
-458 YTSTANGLRVNLPK
+458 YTSTSNGLRLTLPK
-472 NIGTLW
+472 EAGTLW
-478 FEAKDNMLI
+478 LEAKDNMLI
-487 LSSNPIKK
+487 LSTLPVKK

-520 NPLMR
+520 NALMR
-525 DFDVKSDLTATI
+525 DFDIKNDLTATL
-537 AFDAEAGE
+537 AFDAEEGE
-545 AVLKLKM
+545 LVLKVKM

-594 TILPE
+594 TIAYLPE
-599 PDYYGEDSV
+599 PAYYGEDSV

>member
-30 LEHVPADADF
+30 LEHVPADADY
-40 VMTGDIKTILES
+40 VITGDIKTILES
-52 AGGKVEGSEVKM
+52 AGGKAEGSEVKM
-64 PSYVGEMQS
+64 PDYIGTMQS
-73 DREARNME
+73 DRDAREME
-81 EALRWIKNSG
+81 KDLQWLKNSG
-91 IDVTSCAMVFHKFQ
+91 IDVTSGAVVFLKYQ
-105 DRYPVIVFAIADKDQ
+105 DRAPFIVFAITDKAK
-120 LKKALEVEGFKE
+120 LKKALEVEGFNENDK
-132 KDEVDD
+132 VDD

-145 DDGYSIFEVSLAN
+145 DEGE
-158 KYGVELPIPED
+158 YG
-169 TNQHAM
+169 
-175 GGFMNQSK
+175 S
-183 DNPPKGSLN
+183 
-192 SDYLEYMKKLREQQQ
+192 
-207 GQNSNYT
+207 YT
-214 RQSYVAIDGGYGYWI
+214 RNSYVAIDGGYGYWI
-229 DKVYSDDNEGMK
+229 PDVWSDDDKGMK
-241 IMKQYLLSLSNRPMA
+241 MIKQYLLSLSNNTMA
-256 DTDMADYV
+256 STDIADYV
-264 SDGKA
+264 SEGNV

-298 GYVCLNV
+298 GYVCINSKL
-305 KIDGDEAEARL
+305 DGDEAEARL
-316 KLFDANGKA
+316 KLFDENGKA
-325 KTTEDWG
+325 KTTEDWN
-332 KMMDMKAK
+332 KMMDIKAK

-348 MSPEECLVYAVSM
+348 MSPEESLIYAVSM
-361 KNVNWDKYMDQFA
+361 KNINWDKYMDQFD
-374 SAANLSRQ
+374 SSGRLSRQ
-382 DKSVLTVMKSYL
+382 DKSFLTIVKSYL

-408 NGKTS
+408 NGKAS

-418 KGEEVLNHLPV
+418 RGEKVLDHLPL

-445 DVKSLLGS
+445 DIKSLLGN
-453 QNEIF
+453 QNELF
-458 YTSTANGLRVNLPK
+458 YTSTSNGLRLTLPK
-472 NIGTLW
+472 EAGTLW
-478 FEAKDNMLI
+478 LEAKDNMLI
-487 LSSNPIKK
+487 LSTLPVKK

-552 TGEGETGLIER
+552 TGDGEAGLIER
-563 FVRSV
+563 FLRSV

-594 TILPE
+594 TIAYLPE
-599 PDYYGEDSV
+599 PVYYDEDSV